1 MNLLSLLDAGMELS
15 HLVIELQCHTD
26 GKACLPEAELL
37 IIRTYCFDD
46 DSYPAYLAT
55 KQNCRVWLLDFSKNR
70 SVEGA
75 KKLIC
80 ATGVCMEIQLQGRN
94 KCRAIRCVYQGSIHP
109 IVMADIVD
117 ICRDDRV
124 DHG

>member
-80 ATGVCMEIQLQGRN
+80 ATGGDLRSLVLSWQVCMEIQLQGRN
-94 KCRAIRCVYQGSIHP
+94 K
-109 IVMADIVD
+109 
-117 ICRDDRV
+117 
-124 DHG
+124 